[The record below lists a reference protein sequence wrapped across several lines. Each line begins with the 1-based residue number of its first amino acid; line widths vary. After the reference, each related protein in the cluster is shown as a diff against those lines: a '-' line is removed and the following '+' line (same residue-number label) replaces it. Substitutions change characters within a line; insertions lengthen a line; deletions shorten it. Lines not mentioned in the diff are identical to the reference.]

1 MRFFFVDRLL
11 TVEPG
16 VSIEILKNVT
26 TTEDVFE
33 DHFPGHPIMPGALV
47 VETFEQASQLLV
59 ALSHDFARVGRLT
72 AVRRAA
78 FRHFVRPGDQL
89 RVRCALEHPRGTGGT
104 LSGPTQPGGA
114 WGAISGPTQ
123 PGGTWGAISG
133 PTQPGGAWGAI
144 SGPTQ
149 LHWTVTAVADVDG
162 RRVASATLELALV
175 AAEGADKEHAER
187 LREVVRV
194 LRAAP
199 IEPGGGLG

>member
-1 MRFFFVDRLL
+1 MRFLFVDRLL
-11 TVEPG
+11 AVEPG
-16 VSIEILKNVT
+16 VAIEILKNVT

-33 DHFPGHPIMPGALV
+33 DHFPGHPILPGALI

-59 ALSHDFARVGRLT
+59 ALSHDFSRVGRLG

-89 RVRCALEHPRGTGGT
+89 RVRCALAGSSDPTRGT
-104 LSGPTQPGGA
+104 
-114 WGAISGPTQ
+114 ISGP
-123 PGGTWGAISG
+123 A
-133 PTQPGGAWGAI
+133 
-144 SGPTQ
+144 Q
-149 LHWTVTAVADVDG
+149 LHWTIAASAEVEG

-175 AAEGADKEHAER
+175 PAEGADKGHAER

-199 IEPGGGLG
+199 IEPGGGVA